1 MARGT
6 VFFRHRDGRRCEH
19 ARPGRH
25 PCPGG
30 AWAYVVDVGAGPRRR
45 QKKQGGFVTKLEAEK
60 AVQALRAGI
69 ESGDHFEPS
78 RERFGDFLLEWLS
91 TMEGTVRDST
101 FVAYRSV
108 IRCQAIPLLGQKRL
122 SDLSPAHFSDAY
134 RKLLLEGRR
143 DGKGGL
149 SPATVRYMHVV
160 IRQALQ
166 AAVEWG
172 RLAKNPV
179 QFVKPPRVA
188 QPPQRTWDPSQ
199 LQRFLTH
206 VRGDRL
212 EALWWVL
219 VTTGCRRGE
228 ALGLTW
234 DAIDWQRGR
243 LAIRQSVG
251 RVYSQVV
258 IHEPKTARAR
268 RSIGVDPDTLA
279 ALKAHRDRQRFERK
293 LWGEA
298 YDDHGLVFCREDGR
312 PFRPEVV
319 NQHFRRHANAA
330 GLPPIR
336 VHDLRHS
343 FATAALRANM
353 NPKLVA
359 DRLGHSTVS
368 ITLNVYSDSIPEV
381 EAAEAARVV
390 GAILNAGP
398 SSGTA
403 DAQTGEMSS

>member
-1 MARGT
+1 
-6 VFFRHRDGRRCEH
+6 
-19 ARPGRH
+19 
-25 PCPGG
+25 
-30 AWAYVVDVGAGPRRR
+30 VVDVGAGPKRR
-45 QKKQGGFVTKLEAEK
+45 QKKRGGFATKLEAEK
-60 AVQALRAGI
+60 AVQALRASI
-69 ESGDHFEPS
+69 ESGEHFEPS
-78 RERFGDFLLEWLS
+78 RERLEDFLLEWLS
-91 TMEGTVRDST
+91 TMEGAVRDST

-122 SDLSPAHFSDAY
+122 SELSPAHFSDAY
-134 RKLLLEGRR
+134 RKLLVDGRR

-160 IRQALQ
+160 LRQALQ

-172 RLAKNPV
+172 RLGKNPV

-199 LQRFLTH
+199 LQRFLAQ

-219 VTTGCRRGE
+219 ITTGCRRGE

-251 RVYSQVV
+251 RVYSKVV
-258 IHEPKTARAR
+258 IHEPKTARVR
-268 RSIGVDPDTLA
+268 RSIGVDPDTLD
-279 ALKAHRDRQRFERK
+279 ALKVHRERQRFERK
-293 LWGEA
+293 PWGDA
-298 YDDHGLVFCREDGR
+298 YADHGLVFCREDGR

-319 NQHFRRHANAA
+319 NAQFHRHAQAA

-390 GAILNAGP
+390 SAILQASEAPGSLGAEAG
-398 SSGTA
+398 S
-403 DAQTGEMSS
+403 

>member
-1 MARGT
+1 
-6 VFFRHRDGRRCEH
+6 
-19 ARPGRH
+19 
-25 PCPGG
+25 
-30 AWAYVVDVGAGPRRR
+30 
-45 QKKQGGFVTKLEAEK
+45 
-60 AVQALRAGI
+60 
-69 ESGDHFEPS
+69 
-78 RERFGDFLLEWLS
+78 
-91 TMEGTVRDST
+91 MEGTVRDST

-108 IRCQAIPLLGQKRL
+108 IRCQAVPLLGRHRL
-122 SDLSPAHFSDAY
+122 SDLSPAHFSDTY
-134 RKLLLEGRR
+134 RKLLVDGRR

-160 IRQALQ
+160 MRQALQ

-199 LQRFLTH
+199 LQRFLAQ

-219 VTTGCRRGE
+219 ITTGCRRGE

-279 ALKAHRDRQRFERK
+279 ALKAHRERQRFERK
-293 LWGEA
+293 PWGDA
-298 YDDHGLVFCREDGR
+298 YADNGLVFCREDGR

-319 NQHFRRHANAA
+319 NAQFRRHARAA

-390 GAILNAGP
+390 GAILHASPLPDGPEAEAGR
-398 SSGTA
+398 
-403 DAQTGEMSS
+403 